1 MFICVQKTIFY
12 MYMLIKEY
20 FVLTIYDS
28 QKRRKSIL
36 ANEYSTSSIWIACYI
51 LYIIIKGPFST
62 VLKPTIMPCLYLYY
76 VSKYVSL
83 KKRLIAG

>member
-1 MFICVQKTIFY
+1 

-36 ANEYSTSSIWIACYI
+36 ANEYITYSI
-51 LYIIIKGPFST
+51 
-62 VLKPTIMPCLYLYY
+62 
-76 VSKYVSL
+76 
-83 KKRLIAG
+83 